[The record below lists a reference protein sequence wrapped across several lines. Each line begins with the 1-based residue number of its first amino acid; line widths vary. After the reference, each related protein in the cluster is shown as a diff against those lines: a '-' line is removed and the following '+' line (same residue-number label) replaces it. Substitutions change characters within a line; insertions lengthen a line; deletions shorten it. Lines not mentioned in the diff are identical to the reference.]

1 MRPVCAGSRR
11 LAPGA
16 VLRSL
21 FVVCRLVAVGNQ
33 TDFPSDSVDILSRIK
48 LANARHCQEGHLPE
62 DPRTHLCAHALAQ
75 KHVEMIGVANVTGI
89 TRGSGPAG
97 TAESPPKPRASR
109 KGSAHRGFPEPLV
122 LTPLRTPPHTFVC
135 SPLARAEVF
144 KRGSVSEKTPL
155 SLYKTPDCTESVGIR
170 GLKGTTGSDKDRSRN
185 SSRAV
190 KYRKVTGGW
199 VMELGKWSGRGERG
213 RDSSPGSPAKAEC
226 RENHLLVGET
236 VSSPKKEEDDIFSKM
251 LGNNEKLK
259 LKHAGVTEDR
269 EGSHCLIRTLPTGSL
284 HPVRPLTHG
293 CGLWARAGTW
303 RGVAAAP
310 GGFRTLP
317 VDSSVLGAQSVCRT
331 RAGGVR
337 AAPCLRGSIA
347 MPHTVALLTKR
358 SDAQRVGS
366 ALGLAAGVRPA
377 WATAA
382 LSSVLIFTTVVD
394 IVGNVLVILSVLR
407 NRKLRNAG
415 DAVSTVSPYLDAA
428 SRARRSVPVE
438 RVFSPC
444 PSHSPQGL
452 ESSLPSGPAQL
463 PVTEAKR
470 DALSL
475 RDLKDAGA
483 EVFHSTDDGNVFVV
497 SLAFADLLVALYPFP
512 LVLHALL
519 HGGWEP
525 GGMQCKVSGFLTGL
539 SVIGSIFNITGI
551 AVNRYCYICHG
562 LAYGRVCSLRN
573 TLLLAALAWA
583 LAALAVA
590 PNLLVGSLRY
600 DPRVCSCTFT
610 QTTSSSYTA
619 AVVVVHF
626 LVPIAVVTFCYLR
639 IWVLVVRVRR
649 KVKVESRPRLKPSDL
664 RNFITMFVVF
674 VLFAICWAPL
684 NFIGLAVAID
694 PLAVAPRIPD
704 WLFVVSYFM
713 AYFNSCLNAII
724 YGLLNRNFRRE
735 YKRIVLAVW
744 APWLFVA
751 DTSRVATDG
760 PRSKPSPG
768 LNNNE

>member
-1 MRPVCAGSRR
+1 
-11 LAPGA
+11 
-16 VLRSL
+16 
-21 FVVCRLVAVGNQ
+21 
-33 TDFPSDSVDILSRIK
+33 
-48 LANARHCQEGHLPE
+48 
-62 DPRTHLCAHALAQ
+62 
-75 KHVEMIGVANVTGI
+75 
-89 TRGSGPAG
+89 
-97 TAESPPKPRASR
+97 
-109 KGSAHRGFPEPLV
+109 
-122 LTPLRTPPHTFVC
+122 
-135 SPLARAEVF
+135 
-144 KRGSVSEKTPL
+144 
-155 SLYKTPDCTESVGIR
+155 
-170 GLKGTTGSDKDRSRN
+170 
-185 SSRAV
+185 
-190 KYRKVTGGW
+190 
-199 VMELGKWSGRGERG
+199 
-213 RDSSPGSPAKAEC
+213 
-226 RENHLLVGET
+226 
-236 VSSPKKEEDDIFSKM
+236 
-251 LGNNEKLK
+251 
-259 LKHAGVTEDR
+259 
-269 EGSHCLIRTLPTGSL
+269 
-284 HPVRPLTHG
+284 
-293 CGLWARAGTW
+293 
-303 RGVAAAP
+303 
-310 GGFRTLP
+310 
-317 VDSSVLGAQSVCRT
+317 
-331 RAGGVR
+331 
-337 AAPCLRGSIA
+337 

-407 NRKLRNAG
+407 NRKLRNA
-415 DAVSTVSPYLDAA
+415 
-428 SRARRSVPVE
+428 
-438 RVFSPC
+438 
-444 PSHSPQGL
+444 
-452 ESSLPSGPAQL
+452 
-463 PVTEAKR
+463 
-470 DALSL
+470 
-475 RDLKDAGA
+475 
-483 EVFHSTDDGNVFVV
+483 GNVFVV